1 MSRKLRNTTLGNV
14 GFSLEQMLLKPVASQ
29 SGDFFQRTVLFEQM
43 SCAGNNFDFM
53 FGLKFSCGVS
63 VQFNDDVI
71 QFSHNQEGR
80 RTNGGQRRS
89 SQVGTAAA
97 RNNSLDDVRPG
108 GGGDQSCRGAS
119 ARAEITDVPHFQTG
133 TGAEPVRAGNQPIGQ

>member
-1 MSRKLRNTTLGNV
+1 MFIGSYHKTGGDRPPLQCASHPGSACVPSKFQMSRKLRNTTLGNV

-53 FGLKFSCGVS
+53 FGLKFSCGAS

-71 QFSHNQEGR
+71 
-80 RTNGGQRRS
+80 
-89 SQVGTAAA
+89 
-97 RNNSLDDVRPG
+97 
-108 GGGDQSCRGAS
+108 
-119 ARAEITDVPHFQTG
+119 
-133 TGAEPVRAGNQPIGQ
+133 